1 MEARASTRIYRTM
14 KRPVT
19 IGKLRHKAWSWL
31 IPPTSDADPVWA
43 KRCQD
48 YWELQQE
55 TYGLVFSNFTMV
67 MDWEEQVVITYAV
80 VLDVL
85 PGERRV
91 DYVVPR
97 IAEGRARRQLLNSA
111 GSDSDSDVELRG
123 AKDVDPLKCACPSCG
138 VVGGAHSAGCVA
150 ARRKWLS

>member
-14 KRPVT
+14 KRPVV

-31 IPPTSDADPVWA
+31 IPPTSDVDPVWT

-85 PGERRV
+85 PGERRI

-97 IAEGRARRQLLNSA
+97 VADERRRHL
-111 GSDSDSDVELRG
+111 GDRGGEMEVEIRQ
-123 AKDVDPLKCACPSCG
+123 AKDVDPAQRACPSCG
-138 VVGGAHSAGCVA
+138 AVGGAHRMGCVVIG
-150 ARRKWLS
+150 RSFQ